1 MKCPFCSFI
10 DSQVKDSR
18 PSEDGLS
25 IKRRRFCPS
34 CGGRFTTFERV
45 EMREL
50 KIVKRSG
57 EVRPFDS
64 NKLTRS
70 IEVATRKRPIKHELI
85 EEVVSRIRKKL
96 EKYGE
101 GEVESRIVG
110 QMVMDELAKLDE
122 VAYVRYASVYM
133 DFSKATDFGPF
144 IANIKKERD
153 EEN

>member
-1 MKCPFCSFI
+1 MKCPFCFFI

-25 IKRRRFCPS
+25 IKRRRFCPN

-50 KIVKRSG
+50 KIIKRSG

-70 IEVATRKRPIKHELI
+70 IEVATRKRPIKHEQI
-85 EEVVSRIRKKL
+85 EEVISRIRKKL
-96 EKYGE
+96 EQYGE
-101 GEVESRIVG
+101 GEVESKIIG
-110 QMVMDELAKLDE
+110 QMVMDELAKLDD
-122 VAYVRYASVYM
+122 VAYVRYASVYR
-133 DFSKATDFGPF
+133 DFSKATDFGHF
-144 IANIKKERD
+144 IANIKKEED